1 MNYDK
6 GKCFLCGDNSY
17 YERIPLESRTYYDCG
32 SCGRYTIDDISMWKI
47 DRNIFASYLCYY
59 NKIFNQ
65 TDDKNYFCY
74 IGSAENFDEMH
85 NKYPYA
91 RLITNEE
98 VTAWY
103 PKNFSEKIDYILLGL
118 ARLSEYPGKNIKL
131 PIIRMKSIFFVKWHI
146 GEKILFEGDW
156 CVQIKF
162 MANYMHEQKLLK
174 LEADYSLELLPEG
187 WKRIDTL
194 QKSQSNSK
202 QAFIAMPFSDQT
214 KSLREAIR
222 KGIEK
227 AGYIAQFID
236 EKEHNNQIVPE
247 ILYEIRNSKFMVAEL
262 TGHNNGAY
270 YEAGY
275 AAGLGKEV
283 IHICNKETF
292 GKDGHFDVK
301 QKATI
306 LWETEDEIPV
316 ALCKR
321 IKATI
326 G

>member
-1 MNYDK
+1 MRGINKDIFFF
-6 GKCFLCGDNSY
+6 FL
-17 YERIPLESRTYYDCG
+17 
-32 SCGRYTIDDISMWKI
+32 
-47 DRNIFASYLCYY
+47 YY
-59 NKIFNQ
+59 NKIFYQ
-65 TDDKNYFCY
+65 PTVLDYFCF
-74 IGSAENFDEMH
+74 IGSSESFERVH
-85 NKYPYA
+85 KKYPYA
-91 RLITNEE
+91 RLISSED
-98 VTAWY
+98 VTSWY
-103 PKNFSEKIDYILLGL
+103 PKNFSEKVDYILLGL
-118 ARLSEYPGKNIKL
+118 AKLSKYPGQNIILSFGK
-131 PIIRMKSIFFVKWHI
+131 MKSIFFVNHST
-146 GEKILFEGDW
+146 ERNVDDS
-156 CVQIKF
+156 VQQIRYTS
-162 MANYMHEQKLLK
+162 NYMCEQKLIELHS
-174 LEADYSLELLPEG
+174 DYGVILPEG
-187 WKRIDTL
+187 WKRIDNL
-194 QKSQSNSK
+194 QKNQSNSK
-202 QAFIAMPFSDQT
+202 KAFIAMPFSDQT
-214 KSLREAIR
+214 KNLREAIR

-247 ILYEIRNSKFMVAEL
+247 ILYEIRNSKFIVVEL

-292 GKDGHFDVK
+292 GKDGHFDVR

-306 LWETEDEIPV
+306 LWETEDEIPD

>member
-1 MNYDK
+1 MCGIDK
-6 GKCFLCGDNSY
+6 D
-17 YERIPLESRTYYDCG
+17 
-32 SCGRYTIDDISMWKI
+32 
-47 DRNIFASYLCYY
+47 IFASFLCY
-59 NKIFNQ
+59 NKIFYQ
-65 TDDKNYFCY
+65 TPDKNSFCY
-74 IGSAENFDEMH
+74 IGSTESFTSIYK
-85 NKYPYA
+85 KYPYA
-91 RLITNEE
+91 RLISKEE

-103 PKNFSEKIDYILLGL
+103 PKNFSEKIDYILLGF
-118 ARLSEYPGKNIKL
+118 AKLSKYPGQ
-131 PIIRMKSIFFVKWHI
+131 IIILSFEKMKSVFFVNHST
-146 GEKILFEGDW
+146 EGNVDDS
-156 CVQIKF
+156 VQQIRYTS
-162 MANYMHEQKLLK
+162 NYMGEQKLLE
-174 LEADYSLELLPEG
+174 LHSDYGVILPEG
-187 WKRIDTL
+187 WKRIDNL
-194 QKSQSNSK
+194 QKNQTNSK

-214 KSLREAIR
+214 KNIREAIR

-227 AGYIAQFID
+227 AGYMAHFID

-247 ILYEIRNSKFMVAEL
+247 ILYEIKNSRFIVAEL

-292 GKDGHFDVK
+292 GEDGHFDVK

-306 LWETEDEIPV
+306 LWEKEDEIPD

-321 IKATI
+321 IMATI